1 MPSCPCQITLARII
15 PLLSPRHPCPSPPRA
30 FGTPEALESLWAVVQ
45 HVPEGSARVLP
56 AVLSWHAHHTA
67 AHPADGHG
75 QPLPKELLLALI
87 GRLKERLRLVHAF
100 EVAEHVVRSPHYWLG
115 KEDWRMLLDVCVRAG
130 RVTRAEEMFTLLP
143 RHLQTEEVYMG
154 ILHNYARRGLVR
166 RVESRMVMLRALG
179 VRESALGFEARMLA
193 YGVRGLPGDVER
205 VAREMASKGIPL
217 TPTAYE
223 YLMQAYALRRHPQP
237 PIRSPLSPV
246 PPSPQGIPLTP
257 TAYEHLMQAYARRRH
272 LPSIRALL
280 HRLAHSPFPPSLPTL
295 TVAAWAFF
303 SQGRVGE
310 AQGVVQEMRALQAG
324 RGEGMPVPVLV
335 GLAWAYARIGDVR
348 RVEEVVGELEG
359 IKGHELRILHMAR
372 IYCYAV
378 AGRVKD
384 AEKAFAAMQQ
394 AGHAPTTAAYNCLL
408 IAYTRSHRMHDALS
422 LLATMRASHMLPDAT
437 TYHHLITGALNNE
450 DIDSAVSLLL
460 QAAAAAAAGHPWSW
474 KRGSASPRVD
484 GPNPVV
490 DAQGEDHGSEW
501 GVRDG
506 GGVGARSGVGSGGWV
521 RRARVVGGRK
531 GDRGRRRL
539 QVRVGVFL
547 AVVERLA
554 EAGEVERLERVVSEV
569 GKGVYAMDAG
579 MYNLILGA
587 VLRGARRGNK
597 GKGVGEAGW
606 RGVEGEEEKGS
617 EVVVEEDSKRDGDD
631 GGDFTGDSGVKDVG
645 VEEQGQERRV
655 EGGVRR
661 VLRLLRASRIRPN
674 VQTRVILA
682 GVGLVRLLDEEGLSE
697 VVPR

>member
-1 MPSCPCQITLARII
+1 
-15 PLLSPRHPCPSPPRA
+15 
-30 FGTPEALESLWAVVQ
+30 ALESLWAVVQ

-75 QPLPKELLLALI
+75 LPLPKELLLALI

-223 YLMQAYALRRHPQP
+223 
-237 PIRSPLSPV
+237 
-246 PPSPQGIPLTP
+246 
-257 TAYEHLMQAYARRRH
+257 HLMQAYARRRH

-310 AQGVVQEMRALQAG
+310 AQRVVREMRALQAG
-324 RGEGMPVPVLV
+324 RGEWMPVPVLV

-474 KRGSASPRVD
+474 KRGSASLRVD

-569 GKGVYAMDAG
+569 GKGMYAMDAG